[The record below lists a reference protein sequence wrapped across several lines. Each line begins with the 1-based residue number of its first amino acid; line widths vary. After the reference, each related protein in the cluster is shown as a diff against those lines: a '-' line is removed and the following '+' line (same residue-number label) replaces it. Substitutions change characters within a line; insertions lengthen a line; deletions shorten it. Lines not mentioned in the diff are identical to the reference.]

1 MRYRLVRIFSLL
13 AVLLL
18 AAVPRLAA
26 QETGSLSG
34 TVTDAVSGRPAA
46 GVRVEV
52 VGSDRRI
59 AGTATTDA
67 QGVYRFTALRPGSYS
82 LVIRSGGEVA
92 DRRLDAVVAAG
103 RAATVNATVSGGNV
117 LLNPL
122 VVSASKR
129 TEKALEAPAR
139 VEVVSEREIENRPT
153 TTVAEHL
160 RGLPGVDVA
169 QTGVQSTNVVARGF
183 NNIFSGALHA
193 LSDYRIAGVPSLRV
207 NFLQFVPSN
216 NEDISR

>member
-1 MRYRLVRIFSLL
+1 MTPV
-13 AVLLL
+13 
-18 AAVPRLAA
+18 
-26 QETGSLSG
+26 
-34 TVTDAVSGRPAA
+34 A
-46 GVRVEV
+46 GKP
-52 VGSDRRI
+52 G
-59 AGTATTDA
+59 A
-67 QGVYRFTALRPGSYS
+67 YRFTAPGDGNYT
-82 LVIRSGGEVA
+82 LVILSGGEGG
-92 DRRLDAVVAAG
+92 DRRLDAVVTAG
-103 RAATVNATVSGGNV
+103 RTATENATVTGGNV

-139 VEVVSEREIENRPT
+139 VEVVGEREVETRPT

-216 NEDISR
+216 NEDIQRIEVVLGPGAAL